1 MHTKGKPLGFVK
13 NETYI
18 NNKISYSSDDTIV
31 LFTDGVTDT
40 FNRFDEVY
48 GDDRLK
54 ELLKNDYDKPKELLD
69 DIVEETVTFR
79 DEIAQFDDITLLIT
93 KIL

>member
-1 MHTKGKPLGFVK
+1 M
-13 NETYI
+13 
-18 NNKISYSSDDTIV
+18 
-31 LFTDGVTDT
+31 
-40 FNRFDEVY
+40 
-48 GDDRLK
+48 
-54 ELLKNDYDKPKELLD
+54 LKNDYDKPKELLD